1 VLCCATHDALASGAP
16 RLQVELVAA
25 HAPVAHAAADD
36 LRAGRTVFRTAGRSI
51 VGIAYLVICLSL
63 PHQARY
69 RAHPMTHNQQA
80 TQDAAAFAR
89 VSPACHECSR
99 CCHGHVYVHI
109 DAHWVYDMCC
119 TPQPA
124 ERLLGAGS
132 HACRMSAMQVH
143 ARVARSGTWKPCA
156 AAQRTASGCR
166 VQRSRSY
173 TRSL

>member
-1 VLCCATHDALASGAP
+1 VLCCATHGALASGAP

-69 RAHPMTHNQQA
+69 RAHPMTPSQQA

-89 VSPACHECSR
+89 GQPCVS
-99 CCHGHVYVHI
+99 
-109 DAHWVYDMCC
+109 
-119 TPQPA
+119 
-124 ERLLGAGS
+124 
-132 HACRMSAMQVH
+132 
-143 ARVARSGTWKPCA
+143 
-156 AAQRTASGCR
+156 
-166 VQRSRSY
+166 
-173 TRSL
+173 